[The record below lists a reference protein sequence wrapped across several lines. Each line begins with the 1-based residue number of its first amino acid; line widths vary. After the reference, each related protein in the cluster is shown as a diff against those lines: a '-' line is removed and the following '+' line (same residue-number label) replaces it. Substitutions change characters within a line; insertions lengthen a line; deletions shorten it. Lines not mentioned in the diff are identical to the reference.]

1 MILAENKVSKISS
14 QNIKQDERL
23 KEQNFGAY
31 ENSRVEDW
39 IKKSIEAKVE
49 DPIDFCPESVEKTV
63 DLRNRAREFLKSL
76 ISKVLILS
84 IQSSFNHFFTEH
96 TS

>member
-76 ISKVLILS
+76 ISKVLMLS
-84 IQSSFNHFFTEH
+84 IQSSFNHFYH
-96 TS
+96 ILPK